1 MSVTFEREREVDLSP
16 WGYETKAKVR
26 RMNGRQ
32 SAELKRAAAKSN
44 NLKIKGQGKNPVP
57 EMTPAY
63 EDDILYVLYTLA
75 EAPFPITKDGIMDQD
90 QELIEYLSRE
100 AQDINSYFFLK
111 AEATAVRC
119 PQCGA
124 EFDPEGSETPAFED
138 ASPGPTLNALVRSNG
153 TSGSC

>member
-32 SAELKRAAAKSN
+32 SAELKRASAKAN
-44 NLKIKGQGKNPVP
+44 GIKIKAQGKTPIQ
-57 EMTPAY
+57 EMTPTY
-63 EDDILYVLYTLA
+63 EDDTLYLLYTLV
-75 EAPFPITKDGIMDQD
+75 EAPFPITKDGIMEQD
-90 QELIEYLSRE
+90 QELIEYLSQE

-111 AEATAVRC
+111 PEPMVVRC
-119 PQCGA
+119 PRCGA
-124 EFDPEGSETPAFED
+124 EFDPDSETPASEGG
-138 ASPGPTLNALVRSNG
+138 SPGPTLNARVTLNG